1 MAIRGQHNEE
11 SVTMTSVSQE
21 PESGVQLTRVISIGP
36 FVKIKVPIGNPVAA
50 MTSYA
55 IQFNWTDVANNL
67 LSVADFTLDDVIVRF
82 TDAETGV
89 VTTIIPTNFQ
99 GNSDEYTMSV
109 SLPNESFGRVEIEVI
124 ANSAS
129 SVGYGADLMQ
139 EQLDALFEQL
149 GFSRFDQLNNY
160 EFEFNTQGPPQDST
174 NRINSFQVDERVLDT
189 DITGADRVCEL
200 IRDNNANEFLN
211 DVIFHIPPNA
221 GGAFNGVLEQVSIGN
236 VIYAVIQI
244 EKFRQTVDEM
254 NVLTGANIID
264 RASQAGAVLMK
275 IDLDTC
281 TYTPIKTYLNIST
294 AARSLVVNGNTVE
307 FFEGSHYVYSED
319 VYFRKNR
326 KYSSD
331 PNEITNTESDTD
343 ITALTDEWKSRV
355 GRLYRINHPS
365 TTVELIGLNRR
376 SATTEDNPEAD
387 TDLFYGIHGG
397 TASPILS
404 VDGDTHMITGFGD
417 FEDILQYGEQPF
429 DRIGNWNWIQAS
441 IVLNQRI
448 PELLTNEKTG
458 YDIIRE
464 VAIYTSSIIGFNK
477 NRFFFQP
484 RESRSA
490 RLMTTLPDNASSFD
504 VIEYNRNHEIPSSGT
519 LFVDGEIITYTGLSN
534 NTISGLTRGDEGT
547 VAKTHTVDI
556 TNDINPKVYWIDHL
570 LSLNQRTIAQ
580 PINDISIDNDYRQLY
595 NHIKLDYGGKVPIS
609 KKDRASILANRE
621 HILDISIPLGRH
633 NAVWATLIAE
643 KLLER
648 FKDIHQIVEIIL
660 KPTFY
665 MNVSDTVLIKLQ
677 DRVFLLHAC
686 QALSITQNLKNQ
698 TTSLKM
704 VTL

>member
-1 MAIRGQHNEE
+1 MAIRGQFNEE
-11 SVTMTSVSQE
+11 SVSMTSVSQE

-36 FVKIKVPIGNPVAA
+36 FVKIKVPIGNPVAPMA
-50 MTSYA
+50 SYA

-82 TDAETGV
+82 TDAETM
-89 VTTIIPTNFQ
+89 VTTTIMPTNFQ
-99 GNSDEYTMSV
+99 GNSDEYTMSIA
-109 SLPNESFGRVEIEVI
+109 LPDESFGRVEIEVI

-129 SVGYGADLMQ
+129 SVGYGADLIQ
-139 EQLDALFEQL
+139 TQLDALFEQL

-160 EFEFNTQGPPQDST
+160 EFEFTTQGPPQDST

-189 DITGADRVCEL
+189 DITGADVVCEL
-200 IRDNNANEFLN
+200 RRDNNANEFLN
-211 DVIFHIPPNA
+211 DVMFHMGPNA
-221 GGAFNGVLEQVSIGN
+221 GGAFNGTLEQVSIGN
-236 VIYAVIQI
+236 FIYAVIQI

-281 TYTPIKTYLNIST
+281 TYTPIKTYLNVSS
-294 AARSLVVNGNTVE
+294 AARSLRVLNGE
-307 FFEGSHYVYSED
+307 LYFIESSHYVYD
-319 VYFRKNR
+319 DRAYFRKNR

-331 PNEITNTESDTD
+331 PDEETNVESDTD
-343 ITALTDEWKSRV
+343 IRALTDEWKSRV
-355 GRLYRINHPS
+355 GRLYKVSHPS
-365 TTVELIGLNRR
+365 EDVDLVGLNWQ

-387 TDLFYGIHGG
+387 TDLFYGVHGG
-397 TASPILS
+397 TASPILA
-404 VDGDTHMITGFGD
+404 VDGDLHMITGFGD
-417 FEDILQYGEQPF
+417 LEDILQYGEQPF
-429 DRIGNWNWIQAS
+429 DRIGNWNWIQTS
-441 IVLNQRI
+441 DVLNQRM

-464 VAIYTSSIIGFNK
+464 VAIFTNSIIGFK
-477 NRFFFQP
+477 RNRFFFKP

-519 LFVDGEIITYTGLSN
+519 LFVDGEIITYTGVSN

-547 VAKTHTVDI
+547 IAKTHTVDI
-556 TNDINPKVYWIDHL
+556 QNDINPKVYWIDHL

-609 KKDRASILANRE
+609 RKDRASILANRE

-665 MNVSDTVLIKLQ
+665 MNVSDTVMIKLQ

-686 QALSITQNLKNQ
+686 QVLSITQNLKNQ
-698 TTSLKM
+698 TTTLKM